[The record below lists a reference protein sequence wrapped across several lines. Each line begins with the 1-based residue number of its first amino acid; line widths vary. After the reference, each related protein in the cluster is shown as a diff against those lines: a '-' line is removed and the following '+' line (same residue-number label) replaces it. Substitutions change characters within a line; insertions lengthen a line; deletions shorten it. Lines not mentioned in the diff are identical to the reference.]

1 MAVKDTTLSLPSPQ
15 GLAPSIA
22 PSALL
27 AWLQQAL
34 PLALAQQLGQTK
46 PPILLRWAVVQATAQ
61 HWQVSLSYLEPTT
74 P

>member
-1 MAVKDTTLSLPSPQ
+1 MAVKDTTLSLPCPQ
-15 GLAPSIA
+15 GIA

-34 PLALAQQLGQTK
+34 PSVLAQQLGQRK
-46 PPILLRWAVVQATAQ
+46 PPVLLRWAVVQATAQ

>member
-1 MAVKDTTLSLPSPQ
+1 MAVKDTTLSLPCPQ
-15 GLAPSIA
+15 GIA

-34 PLALAQQLGQTK
+34 PSALAQQLGQTEQTK
-46 PPILLRWAVVQATAQ
+46 PPVLLRWAVVQATAQ